1 MNCKHKK
8 TDTSECE
15 LLGIF
20 NIHSYGAQWCAARC
34 NPDNRK
40 KQIAMLASRGI
51 ELQDVP
57 DDIDLLEWIK
67 GQPEMIERNK
77 KGCGGGCGKMKNIA
91 KGLGKLAA
99 LRILGEKPPMFA
111 LERGEQCAA
120 CEYRTFLNPVTWGIE
135 AIKGLF
141 TDKPLPINHEPG
153 QFDILW
159 CSKCG
164 CNIEAAILVEDKTC
178 MENKWPAISGENKE

>member
-1 MNCKHKK
+1 M
-8 TDTSECE
+8 ECE
-15 LLGIF
+15 YNKNNICALAKYNGIA
-20 NIHSYGAQWCAARC
+20 ISTEGKWCAGRC
-34 NPDNRK
+34 DIEDK
-40 KQIAMLASRGI
+40 DKQT
-51 ELQDVP
+51 
-57 DDIDLLEWIK
+57 
-67 GQPEMIERNK
+67 EMIKRILDNNK
-77 KGCGGGCGKMKNIA
+77 KGCGGGCGKMKTIA
-91 KGLGKLAA
+91 KGFGELAA
-99 LRILGEKPPMFA
+99 LRIFGKKPPMYA

-120 CEYRTFLNPVTWGIE
+120 CEYRTFLDPVTWGIE

-164 CNIEAAILVEDKTC
+164 CNIEAAILVEEKTC